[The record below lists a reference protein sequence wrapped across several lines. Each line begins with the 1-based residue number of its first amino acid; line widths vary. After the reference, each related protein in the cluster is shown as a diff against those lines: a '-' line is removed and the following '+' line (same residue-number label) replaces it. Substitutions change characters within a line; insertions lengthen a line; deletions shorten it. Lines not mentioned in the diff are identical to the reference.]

1 MHLALVCFCF
11 EADARQVFANP
22 FANSWRREFLAN
34 HEASKSHR
42 VNVMEVRVKRKPTSP
57 VECAMKRVSSWA
69 NYQARREAIL
79 RGKSEATHFGIV
91 EFYGCFLVLNVL
103 AFYGCLKYL
112 LASMS

>member
-42 VNVMEVRVKRKPTSP
+42 VNVMEVRVKRKPDSP
-57 VECAMKRVSSWA
+57 VEDAMKLASSRA
-69 NYQARREAIL
+69 NSKARREAIQ
-79 RGKSEATHFGIV
+79 RGESEATHFGIV
-91 EFYGCFLVLNVL
+91 EFYGCFLFLNVL

>member
-1 MHLALVCFCF
+1 MHLALVCFCV

-34 HEASKSHR
+34 HEASKSHS
-42 VNVMEVRVKRKPTSP
+42 VNVMEVRVKKKRPSP
-57 VECAMKRVSSWA
+57 VECAMKQASSRA
-69 NYQARREAIL
+69 NWQARREAIL

-103 AFYGCLKYL
+103 AFYGCLK
-112 LASMS
+112 

>member
-22 FANSWRREFLAN
+22 FVERS
-34 HEASKSHR
+34 HEANKSYTVNTALSLAYQTAHR
-42 VNVMEVRVKRKPTSP
+42 K
-57 VECAMKRVSSWA
+57 
-69 NYQARREAIL
+69 ARREAIQ
-79 RGKSEATHFGIV
+79 RGESEATHFGIV
-91 EFYGCFLVLNVL
+91 EFYGCFLFLNVL